1 MQGRSG
7 ARISWVTLAG
17 LCALLAG
24 CGDDQT
30 EGGSH
35 EDGGAP
41 SADESQSSDNPSSVD
56 DEPSDDTSG
65 SGTPDEGPNGDDTDD
80 VDDDSTSSDATPDDD
95 RNDDTGDAET
105 DDPGSDDPGS
115 DNGSDD
121 PGTDDPGSS
130 DADDTGSG
138 ASDDEAPLLDAG
150 TANPSGPS
158 NTQPG
163 FDAGESTQTDDPI
176 PPPSG
181 FEPGEPLAPRGVDYL
196 GFEERFNRYY
206 TDPEW
211 VPSQTV
217 YVSADGNGS
226 GLSADDP
233 MSPEDGLAAA
243 APATLVH
250 FAAGQ
255 YSGCF
260 ELDDS
265 QSGTYDEPIVLY
277 AERNEDGSPAV
288 RIDCCDSGR
297 QTCINLEAANYVAV
311 DGFELVGGAYGVRA
325 VGAGYGADEHQRGI
339 AVLNSVGH
347 EQDKDPFFTGQS
359 DWFVIEGCTAFD
371 TGEGDGHGIYLSNG
385 SDWNIVRFNE
395 TYNTFSSDFQINADP
410 QSTCADE
417 GIEFDDIECDAV
429 AGSDPTGGRGAS
441 DFFVVA
447 SNFFHHSLAQGPNFT
462 SVRNSFVLN
471 NVFALPARHGVS
483 FWQETD
489 NPNLGASSNMI
500 AHNLFV
506 TAIANRQALG
516 ITNSS
521 TDNQVLGNVFV
532 GVSIDGTDVS
542 ANPDAQLLATDGS
555 TVLDN
560 QFVGNAWIGGYLGSE
575 DDAEPHVPAGSELS
589 LDEFD
594 SAWFVAF
601 PTELARDL
609 SGFAPTETAPWLDTG
624 TLWVG
629 VGSDIYGTQRTE
641 PVDLGPFERP

>member
-1 MQGRSG
+1 MLRRSG

-24 CGDDQT
+24 CGDDQS
-30 EGGSH
+30 EGGSS

-41 SADESQSSDNPSSVD
+41 GADESQSP
-56 DEPSDDTSG
+56 DEPGSSDATGAAVTDDSE
-65 SGTPDEGPNGDDTDD
+65 PDDPSDDTDD
-80 VDDDSTSSDATPDDD
+80 VDDGSTSTETTADDAS
-95 RNDDTGDAET
+95 NDDSSSGPATDDPETAT
-105 DDPGSDDPGS
+105 DDPGSGDPGS
-115 DNGSDD
+115 DASG
-121 PGTDDPGSS
+121 
-130 DADDTGSG
+130 DDTGSG
-138 ASDDEAPLLDAG
+138 TNDDEDPVRDAG
-150 TANPSGPS
+150 TPNPTEPS
-158 NTQPG
+158 NTEPG

-347 EQDKDPFFTGQS
+347 DQDKDPFFTGQS

-395 TYNTFSSDFQINADP
+395 TYNTVSSDFQINADP

-489 NPNLGASSNMI
+489 NPNLGASNNMI

-521 TDNQVLGNVFV
+521 TDNQVLSNVFV

-575 DDAEPHVPAGSELS
+575 DDAEPHVPAPSELS
-589 LDEFD
+589 LDDFD

-609 SGFAPTETAPWLDTG
+609 GGFAPTETAPWLDTG